1 MIDPTVVGAFV
12 TLLTPLAAMAGAVF
26 LLLTRRIKKLEKVEA
41 RLIGYVL
48 TTCAD
53 KAEGMEKLADIIVA
67 KGVSDE

>member
-12 TLLTPLAAMAGAVF
+12 TLLTPLAGMAGAVYV
-26 LLLTRRIKKLEKVEA
+26 LLTRRIRKLEKAEA

-53 KAEGMEKLADIIVA
+53 KAEGMEKLADIILQ

>member
-1 MIDPTVVGAFV
+1 MLDPTVVGAFV

-26 LLLTRRIKKLEKVEA
+26 LLLTRRIRKLEQSEA

-48 TTCAD
+48 TTCVD